1 MKTKTPKKPAAKPAK
16 TPKPTPAP
24 RIVRHEPEPERAE
37 VAAARAIVQAVDEA
51 EARAMLAGGPRPF
64 ALPPVPAD
72 FAAAVR
78 PLLAAARLPAGSL
91 PPTVAR
97 FAALVEEWER
107 TSGPVAWEAWRELCR
122 REFGRNWD
130 AYRRAELARVSARV
144 TADALRAFRRLSPD
158 AARAAAE
165 EARPRF
171 ADTGA
176 AVLEYLAAP
185 LPGMDAD
192 EDTASPRV
200 FLSRI
205 EDALAALADAARN
218 PATPAASP
226 SNAADAETVAR
237 IEAKV
242 EAGARGVKYGYPL
255 KKAAEDMKRSVRT
268 LSRWLSNPELVPDEY
283 AGFSAAALVS
293 KSAFTAW
300 KMGLGLRDSGANAT
314 GKGASRLIGD
324 GWQSMHTVRRS

>member
-1 MKTKTPKKPAAKPAK
+1 MKTKPPKKPAAKPAK

-37 VAAARAIVQAVDEA
+37 VAAARAIIQAVDEA
-51 EARAMLAGGPRPF
+51 EARAMLAGGSWPF

-107 TSGPVAWEAWRELCR
+107 TSSPVAWEAWRKLCR
-122 REFGRNWD
+122 REFGWDWD

-144 TADALRAFRRLSPD
+144 TADALQVLRRLSPK

-165 EARPRF
+165 ETRPRF
-171 ADTGA
+171 ADAGA

-218 PATPAASP
+218 PATPPASR

-237 IEAKV
+237 TKHADATNAETKMVRAFST
-242 EAGARGVKYGYPL
+242 VK
-255 KKAAEDMKRSVRT
+255 
-268 LSRWLSNPELVPDEY
+268 
-283 AGFSAAALVS
+283 FSAKEKTGYGLPDARKVKWEVIVTRFEQWAATPSAKLPKGFPVRASEVRAALERIFRAVTD
-293 KSAFTAW
+293 SARNST
-300 KMGLGLRDSGANAT
+300 R
-314 GKGASRLIGD
+314 
-324 GWQSMHTVRRS
+324 

>member
-1 MKTKTPKKPAAKPAK
+1 MRKQTKNQTKTPAAPKRTAKQTPAA
-16 TPKPTPAP
+16 T
-24 RIVRHEPEPERAE
+24 V
-37 VAAARAIVQAVDEA
+37 ARAIIQAVDEA
-51 EARAMLAGGPRPF
+51 EARAVLAGGPQPF
-64 ALPPVPAD
+64 ALAPVPAD

-78 PLLAAARLPAGSL
+78 PLLVAARLPAGAL
-91 PPTVAR
+91 DPQVGR
-97 FAALVEEWER
+97 FAALVEEWDR
-107 TSGPVAWEAWRELCR
+107 VFDKTPLPCDPAAAWRELGR
-122 REFGRNWD
+122 RELGRDWD

-171 ADTGA
+171 ADAGA

-218 PATPAASP
+218 PATPPASP

-242 EAGARGVKYGYPL
+242 DELAARKRKASKRAREAGAAGGKESARQRADGERERRLAAAFERMRRRIAAGKSIKQAARDAMRNGKPL
-255 KKAAEDMKRSVRT
+255 LKSNGEPLREDSLVRYFKAAK
-268 LSRWLSNPELVPDEY
+268 
-283 AGFSAAALVS
+283 S
-293 KSAFTAW
+293 K
-300 KMGLGLRDSGANAT
+300 GGA
-314 GKGASRLIGD
+314 
-324 GWQSMHTVRRS
+324 